1 MTKKTAGADNLE
13 QIEDSSW
20 AQNLMHQQFKVLC
33 AAGLLPYEE
42 ICNTPRMV
50 KLYRVYQVGIYV
62 LYTPLLFSQIL
73 TLYHKSGNLFIAIE
87 SVTHMVMG
95 AAAYLSPLLV
105 NWNEAYVLMRK
116 FQMTIVS
123 KPTTR
128 HNSKKM
134 KVLKETKHKSE
145 FLQLAAF
152 ILGQVTVICDLCEVF
167 ILYLVEYLV
176 GIEHQYKRIP
186 NISTIHV
193 TLLLQKYPFSSW
205 VPFGETSITAHI
217 MTYLYAIFPVLELA
231 FRVGVITSVLMSI
244 CMYSAL
250 QFQFVSM
257 SLDGLNNV
265 DESACEIQNKAF
277 DSQQEQ
283 GTAQDL
289 NYRIS
294 QVNTKFD
301 ESGQITEKEHASQL
315 HDNKKHSKRI
325 TDPVNFAKDKENFRP
340 DNKLSPE
347 DCLVDIIRDH
357 QEAILFLEEVT
368 NVFKMGFLILQLA
381 AAWCLTS
388 GLFQVGMNIDFAT
401 SLKGVLLATY
411 AFGIGGLVCYFGE
424 GIKTQSN
431 SVLESACNVPWYSH
445 TTKFKKM
452 VQMIIMRAQRPC
464 VFLIGGLYPLTMEH
478 FQNVVNVSYTYF
490 TLLLQFNK
498 N

>member
-1 MTKKTAGADNLE
+1 MTKNTAGADNLE

-20 AQNLMHQQFKVLC
+20 AQNLMHQHFKALC
-33 AAGLLPYEE
+33 AAGFLPYEE
-42 ICNTPRMV
+42 ICNTPRKV
-50 KLYRVYQVGIYV
+50 KLYRLYQIGIYV

-73 TLYHKSGNLFIAIE
+73 KLYHKSGNLFIVIE

-95 AAAYLSPLLV
+95 AAAYVSPLLV
-105 NWNEAYVLMRK
+105 NWNEAYELMRK
-116 FQMTIVS
+116 FQMAIMS

-134 KVLKETKHKSE
+134 EALKETKHKSE
-145 FLQLAAF
+145 FLQSAAF
-152 ILGQVTVICDLCEVF
+152 LLGQVTVICDLCEVF

-205 VPFGETSITAHI
+205 VPYDETSITAHI

-231 FRVGVITSVLMSI
+231 FRVGIITSVLMSI

-257 SLDGLNNV
+257 SLDALNNV
-265 DESACEIQNKAF
+265 DETVCEIQNKAF
-277 DSQQEQ
+277 NNQQEQ
-283 GTAQDL
+283 GTAQEL

-301 ESGQITEKEHASQL
+301 ESGQITEKENAPQL
-315 HDNKKHSKRI
+315 RNNKMHSERI
-325 TDPVNFAKDKENFRP
+325 TNPVDFAKDKKHLRP

-357 QEAILFLEEVT
+357 QEAIL
-368 NVFKMGFLILQLA
+368 
-381 AAWCLTS
+381 
-388 GLFQVGMNIDFAT
+388 
-401 SLKGVLLATY
+401 
-411 AFGIGGLVCYFGE
+411 
-424 GIKTQSN
+424 
-431 SVLESACNVPWYSH
+431 
-445 TTKFKKM
+445 
-452 VQMIIMRAQRPC
+452 
-464 VFLIGGLYPLTMEH
+464 
-478 FQNVVNVSYTYF
+478 
-490 TLLLQFNK
+490 
-498 N
+498 